1 MINDAVASLQ
11 AIEEML
17 TQKTLAQLQTRLAI
31 RGCLKELRDI
41 SAQCTAEDSRRAP
54 AH

>member
-1 MINDAVASLQ
+1 MINDAVARLQ
-11 AIEEML
+11 AIEEQL

-41 SAQCTAEDSRRAP
+41 SAQCTAQNSPQAP
-54 AH
+54 AY

>member
-1 MINDAVASLQ
+1 MINDAVARLQ
-11 AIEEML
+11 AIEEAL

-41 SAQCTAEDSRRAP
+41 SAQAP
-54 AH
+54 APLQSPAQ

>member
-1 MINDAVASLQ
+1 MINDAVAKLR
-11 AIEEML
+11 AIEEKL
-17 TQKTLAQLQTRLAI
+17 TQKTLSQLQTRLAI

-41 SAQCTAEDSRRAP
+41 TAEASASPRAS

>member
-1 MINDAVASLQ
+1 MINDAVARLQ

-17 TQKTLAQLQTRLAI
+17 TQKTLAQLQTRLSI

-41 SAQCTAEDSRRAP
+41 SAQCTPQDSPRTP